1 MKDNKKPYKAP
12 FVKKVRLVV
21 KNAVLGICHA
31 SPNQDPK
38 LTLGCVMEPTC
49 YVGRL

>member
-1 MKDNKKPYKAP
+1 MKDRKPYKAP
-12 FVKKVRLVV
+12 VVKKVHLVV

-38 LTLGCVMEPTC
+38 GLLGCQREVAC
-49 YVGRL
+49 YVRNP